1 MTSRPRRSGRLALS
15 VLAGVATPIVIIGAV
30 VAVFLTPAWIDFEQR
45 RSGVAAITGFTPD
58 QVRQVT
64 GSILSDLVFGP
75 PTFAIRLDGWPVLDA
90 AERSH
95 MADVRSVLV
104 LFGVVFLAATGT
116 LVAILVANHRAAWP
130 WRAAARGSAALAL
143 ATLVVGVTTVLFFD
157 AAFLAFHLI
166 FFPQGNFAFDPRTQ
180 RLVQLFPERFWSDTA
195 LVLGAVLIVF
205 AAVTAGFAEGRA
217 RRLPD

>member
-1 MTSRPRRSGRLALS
+1 M
-15 VLAGVATPIVIIGAV
+15 
-30 VAVFLTPAWIDFEQR
+30 
-45 RSGVAAITGFTPD
+45 
-58 QVRQVT
+58 
-64 GSILSDLVFGP
+64 
-75 PTFAIRLDGWPVLDA
+75 
-90 AERSH
+90 
-95 MADVRSVLV
+95 
-104 LFGVVFLAATGT
+104 
-116 LVAILVANHRAAWP
+116 
-130 WRAAARGSAALAL
+130 
-143 ATLVVGVTTVLFFD
+143 LFFD